1 MRLGDSKPS
10 PSPFHEGEKRLQARA
25 GVAERMESFGRRVI
39 RDHMPQQHQDFYRQ
53 LPFILLGAV
62 DADGRPWASLME
74 DNPGFAHATDDKHL
88 ALDARLAAD
97 DPVAATLVEGAAIG
111 LLGIELQSRRRN
123 RLNGRIQRANGGGI
137 SVAVEH
143 AFGNCPQYISTRE
156 PRFVADPREFRRQQ
170 EDAGATRV
178 DARSFADIDARA
190 RAMVDAADTFF
201 VASYVDID
209 GQAQRRSVDVSHRG
223 GKPGFVR
230 REGDLLSIPDFAGNL
245 HFNTLGNLLLNPQ
258 AGLLFIDFDNGDVL
272 QVSGRTA
279 LVLDGA
285 DVAAFR
291 GAERLWTVQVE
302 RIVYRPAA
310 LALRWAFRESSPNN
324 LLTGSWQEALARQ
337 RAQAL
342 RTSWRPFR
350 VTRIENE
357 SANIRSFYLEP
368 TDGAGIP
375 AFESG
380 QHLPVRVVPSSD
392 GVEVIRTY
400 SISSAPSDACLR
412 ISVKRQG
419 LVSSYLHDH
428 VRVGSILQARAP
440 QGTFVVDASAHR
452 PLVLLAAG
460 VGVTPLL
467 SMLRHVVYEG
477 QRTRRTRPTY
487 FFQSARTLAERPFAA
502 ELAQLAAIAGNSLR
516 TCQILSTP
524 EGSARPGEHFD
535 VAGRMDIQLLKAWL
549 PFDDHDFYL
558 CGPTPFT
565 QQLYDELRAM
575 HIPDLRIH
583 AESFGPSTLARK
595 PDDGAAPTVVQPPAA
610 DNPVA
615 VLFAHSAKEARWT
628 PGSGTLLELAE
639 ARGLNPPY
647 SCRNGV
653 CGTCSTRI
661 INGAVHYPQP
671 PSSSPAAGE
680 ALLCCA
686 VPAALSE
693 PGGSL
698 VLDL

>member
-1 MRLGDSKPS
+1 MRLNDTTTT
-10 PSPFHEGEKRLQARA
+10 PSPFHEGEKRLQARV

-74 DNPGFAHATDDKHL
+74 AKPGFAHATDDRHL
-88 ALDARLAAD
+88 ALDARLATD
-97 DPVAATLVEGAAIG
+97 DPVAATLVAGAAIG

-123 RLNGRIQRANGGGI
+123 RLNGKIQRVNGGGI
-137 SVAVEH
+137 SVVVEH

-156 PRFVADPREFRRQQ
+156 PRFAADPGEFRRQQ
-170 EDAGATRV
+170 EAAGVARV
-178 DARSFADIDARA
+178 DARSFADIDVRA
-190 RAMVDAADTFF
+190 RTMVDAADTFF
-201 VASYVDID
+201 VASYVDIG

-272 QVSGRTA
+272 QISGRTT

-285 DVAAFR
+285 DVEAFQ

-310 LALRWAFRESSPNN
+310 LALRWTFGESSPNN
-324 LLTGSWQEALARQ
+324 LLTGGWHEAQARQ
-337 RAQAL
+337 HAQAL

-350 VTRIENE
+350 VARIEDE

-368 TDGAGIP
+368 NDDAGIP
-375 AFESG
+375 AFHSG
-380 QHLPVRVVPSSD
+380 QHLPVRVVPSGD

-400 SISSAPSDACLR
+400 SISSAPSDAFLR

-419 LVSSYLHDH
+419 LVSTYLHDH
-428 VRVGSILQARAP
+428 FQVGSIVQARGP
-440 QGTFVVDASAHR
+440 QGTFVVDASVQR

-487 FFQSARTLAERPFAA
+487 LFQSARNMAERPFVA
-502 ELAQLAAIAGNSLR
+502 ELAQLAAIAGDSLH
-516 TCQILSTP
+516 TCQILSAP
-524 EGSARPGEHFD
+524 ESGAGHGEHFD

-549 PFDDHDFYL
+549 PLDDYDFYL

-565 QQLYDELRAM
+565 QQLYDALRAIQ
-575 HIPDLRIH
+575 IPDMRIH
-583 AESFGPSTLARK
+583 AESFGPSTLVRK
-595 PDDGAAPTVVQPPAA
+595 PDHGPAPTVEQRPAA
-610 DNPVA
+610 TTPVA
-615 VLFAHSAKEARWT
+615 IQFAHSAKEARWA
-628 PGSGTLLELAE
+628 PGSGSLLELAE

-671 PSSSPAAGE
+671 PQFLTAAGE

-693 PGGSL
+693 PGDSL

>member
-1 MRLGDSKPS
+1 MRLDDPTNTPS
-10 PSPFHEGEKRLQARA
+10 PYHEGEKHLQAQM

-74 DNPGFAHATDDKHL
+74 GNPGFVHTTDDRHL
-88 ALDARLAAD
+88 VLDAMLAAD
-97 DPVAATLVEGAAIG
+97 DPVAATLEAGAAIG

-123 RLNGRIQRANGGGI
+123 RLNGRIQRVDSGGI

-156 PRFVADPREFRRQQ
+156 PRFAIEPGEFRRQHGAAASLRQ
-170 EDAGATRV
+170 DAQ
-178 DARSFADIDARA
+178 SFAGIDARA

-209 GQAQRRSVDVSHRG
+209 GQPEQRSVDVSHRG

-230 REGDLLSIPDFAGNL
+230 RDGDLLTIPDFAGNL

-272 QVSGRTA
+272 QISGRTT
-279 LVLDGA
+279 LVLAGA
-285 DVAAFR
+285 DVEAFQ

-310 LALRWAFRESSPNN
+310 LALRWHFREVSPNN
-324 LLTGSWQEALARQ
+324 LLTGTWQEAAARQ

-342 RTSWRPFR
+342 RNSWRPFR
-350 VTRIENE
+350 VARIEDE
-357 SANIRSFYLEP
+357 SASIRSFYLEP
-368 TDGAGIP
+368 ADGAGIP
-375 AFESG
+375 VFQSG
-380 QHLPVRVVPSSD
+380 QHLPLRFAPSTA
-392 GVEVIRTY
+392 GVEIIRTY
-400 SISSAPSDACLR
+400 SISSAPADGYLR

-419 LVSSYLHDH
+419 LASSYLHEQVH
-428 VRVGSILQARAP
+428 VGDLLHARAP
-440 QGTFVVDASAHR
+440 QGAFLVDTSVRR
-452 PLVLLAAG
+452 PLVLLAGG

-467 SMLRHVVYEG
+467 SMLRHAVYEG
-477 QRTRRTRPTY
+477 QRTRRMRHSY
-487 FFQSARTLAERPFAA
+487 FFQASRNLAERPFAA
-502 ELAQLAAIAGNSLR
+502 ELKQLAAIAGSNPEI
-516 TCQILSTP
+516 CQILSQP
-524 EGSARPGEHFD
+524 EDSAAPGRHFD
-535 VAGRMDIQLLKAWL
+535 VAGRLDIDLLKACL
-549 PFDDHDFYL
+549 PFDDYDFYL
-558 CGPTPFT
+558 CGPTQFT
-565 QQLYDELRAM
+565 QQLYDQLRAM
-575 HIPDLRIH
+575 QIPDVRIH
-583 AESFGPSTLARK
+583 AESFGPSGLVRH
-595 PDDGAAPTVVQPPAA
+595 PDDAQAPTFVQPPAA
-610 DNPVA
+610 TSPVP
-615 VLFAHSAKEARWT
+615 VLFCQSAKEARWI

-639 ARGLNPPY
+639 TRGLTPPY
-647 SCRNGV
+647 SCRNGI

-661 INGAVHYPQP
+661 VNGAVHYPQP
-671 PSSSPAAGE
+671 PQAIPADGE

-686 VPAALSE
+686 VPAAAND
-693 PGGSL
+693 PAANL